1 MLGFNVHLVQIDDGI
16 SLFSF
21 YFWASDA
28 LSHSFDREAGT
39 YKLDKVFCKS
49 RLHRLIHGQIILPLL

>member
-39 YKLDKVFCKS
+39 YKL
-49 RLHRLIHGQIILPLL
+49 HRLIHGQIILPLL